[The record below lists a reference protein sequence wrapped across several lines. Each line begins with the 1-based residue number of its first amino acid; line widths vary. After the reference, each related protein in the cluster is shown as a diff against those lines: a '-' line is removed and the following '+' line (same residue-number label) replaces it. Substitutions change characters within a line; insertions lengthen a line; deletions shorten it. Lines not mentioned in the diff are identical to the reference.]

1 MVKNQLFR
9 INPDLSIV
17 LSILE
22 TFGLDGLSDTK
33 FFTKCSIKDINTV
46 EQMNEMKDNL
56 REYYLPCKASHYLD
70 EISEAELSDLNKR
83 QFLKVHNYTLIT
95 TEKYINKKKM
105 GTYRL
110 IKIDDKNSLPTSKE
124 SKMTVISFE

>member
-1 MVKNQLFR
+1 MAKNQLFR

-22 TFGLDGLSDTK
+22 TFGLDGLGDTK

-46 EQMNEMKDNL
+46 EKMNEMKENL
-56 REYYLPCKASHYLD
+56 REYYLPCKARNYLD
-70 EISEAELSDLNKR
+70 ELNEQKCITILR

-124 SKMTVISFE
+124 SKVTVISFE

>member
-1 MVKNQLFR
+1 MAKNQLFR

-56 REYYLPCKASHYLD
+56 REYYLPCKARHYLD
-70 EISEAELSDLNKR
+70 ELNEQKCITILR

-110 IKIDDKNSLPTSKE
+110 IKIDDKNSLPAYKE
-124 SKMTVISFE
+124 SKVTVISFE

>member
-1 MVKNQLFR
+1 MAKNQLFR

-22 TFGLDGLSDTK
+22 TFGLDGLGDTK

-56 REYYLPCKASHYLD
+56 REYYLPCKTRHYLD
-70 EISEAELSDLNKR
+70 ELNEQKCITILR

-124 SKMTVISFE
+124 SKVTVISFE